1 VRVNTLGERDLVSG
15 QYLSA
20 DDTEETLDLV
30 RYWRAI
36 NRNKW
41 RIAGLVGAIAVLAV
55 LYAQSLQ
62 HVYRATATILVE
74 TSKPKVVSIEE
85 VYSGS
90 MGSYEYLYT
99 QAGILQSRE
108 LAARVVRK
116 LHLAQHASS
125 TAGPASPPWYAR
137 FLPDALVSRPPQAPP
152 SPEALEQALAG
163 AVQGGIE
170 VRPVRNS
177 QLLQISFESHDPRL
191 AAQVPN
197 TLADLYITADMEA
210 RLKVRERAMAFLG
223 EQSEA
228 LRKKLVA
235 SEKALQEFRERE
247 KILDVK
253 GLSLGGATR
262 EIEQLTSALIE
273 ARRKRAEA
281 EAALSQVKGLRVAD
295 GTAAV
300 EALPAVLR
308 NPLVQRAKDQEAD
321 AERRLADASKRY
333 GSEHPRMIAA
343 QAELRSAKEN
353 LGRQVRIVVASIQ
366 KEYEAARANE
376 AATERALEQAKGDVQ
391 SLNRKG
397 FRLAA
402 LEREVSTNRQLYDL
416 FMQRSKETD
425 VSSELQ
431 SAVARVI
438 DPAVVPTS
446 PSGPNKRR
454 IVLIA
459 VFMSL
464 LLGMA
469 LAVLIE
475 RLDNT
480 VKTSQ
485 DAEAKLGLPTV
496 GVVHKTKVKRGL
508 SLERL
513 FLEDAS
519 TEFAEDIRTLR
530 SGVLL
535 SGLDSPQKTV
545 LVTSSLPEEGKST
558 IAANLAFALS
568 QVKKT
573 LLIDADMRRPQIGQI
588 LGVPG
593 NTPGLSS
600 LVAGELGPDKCVF
613 SVKGSELFVLP
624 SGQIPANPLELLS
637 AHRFAAVIEKLKDQF
652 EAIVIDAAPVQM
664 VSDPL
669 VIAQVA
675 TAVLYVVKA
684 DETPFPVARQG
695 IRRMRRV
702 NAHILGIV
710 LNQLDVAKAEKYY
723 GEYSGYGRRY
733 YRKYGY
739 SKR

>member
-1 VRVNTLGERDLVSG
+1 MNRLGERDLVSA
-15 QYLSA
+15 QNLA
-20 DDTEETLDLV
+20 VDDPEETLDLV

-41 RIAGLVGAIAVLAV
+41 RIAALVAAVTVLAV

-116 LHLAQHASS
+116 LHLAQH
-125 TAGPASPPWYAR
+125 PAYRPGSAPPPWYAR
-137 FLPDALVSRPPQAPP
+137 FLPGALVSRPPQAAPP
-152 SPEALEQALAG
+152 PEVLEQALAG
-163 AVQGGIE
+163 AIQGAID
-170 VRPVRNS
+170 VKPVRNS

-197 TLADLYITADMEA
+197 ALADIYITADMEA
-210 RLKVRERAMAFLG
+210 RLKVRARAMAFLG

-235 SEKALQEFRERE
+235 SEKALQEYRERE

-281 EAALSQVKGLRVAD
+281 EAALSQVKGLRVAE

-300 EALPAVLR
+300 EALPTVLR

-391 SLNRKG
+391 SLNRKE

-485 DAEAKLGLPTV
+485 DAEAKLELPTV
-496 GVVHKTKVKRGL
+496 GAVHKTGLKRGL

-558 IAANLAFALS
+558 IAANLAFALA

-588 LGVPG
+588 LGVPA

-624 SGQIPANPLELLS
+624 SGRIPANPLELLS
-637 AHRFAAVIEKLKDQF
+637 AHRFVEVIEQLKGLF

-684 DETPFPVARQG
+684 DDTPYPVARQG

>member
-1 VRVNTLGERDLVSG
+1 VNTLGERDLVSA
-15 QYLSA
+15 QNPAA
-20 DDTEETLDLV
+20 DDPEETLDLV

-41 RIAGLVGAIAVLAV
+41 RIAALVAAVTVLAV

-125 TAGPASPPWYAR
+125 TAGPAPPPWYAR

-588 LGVPG
+588 LGVPA

-675 TAVLYVVKA
+675 TAVLYVVRA
-684 DETPFPVARQG
+684 DDTPYPVARQG

>member
-1 VRVNTLGERDLVSG
+1 VNTLGERDLVSA
-15 QYLSA
+15 QNPAA
-20 DDTEETLDLV
+20 DDPEETLDLV

-41 RIAGLVGAIAVLAV
+41 RIAALVAAVTVLAV

>member
-1 VRVNTLGERDLVSG
+1 VNTLGERDRFSVQNLSG
-15 QYLSA
+15 
-20 DDTEETLDLV
+20 DDPEETLDLV
-30 RYWRAI
+30 RYWRAV

-41 RIAGLVGAIAVLAV
+41 RIAALVGAVTVLAV

-62 HVYRATATILVE
+62 NVYRATATILVE
-74 TSKPKVVSIEE
+74 TSKPKVVSIED

-90 MGSYEYLYT
+90 VGSYEYLFT
-99 QAGILQSRE
+99 QAGILKSRE
-108 LAARVVRK
+108 LAARVARK
-116 LHLAQHASS
+116 LHLVQNAAYA
-125 TAGPASPPWYAR
+125 AGFAAPPPWYAR

-152 SPEALEQALAG
+152 PPEVLEQAMAG
-163 AVQGGIE
+163 AIQGG
-170 VRPVRNS
+170 VDVKPVRNS
-177 QLLQISFESHDPRL
+177 QLLEISFESHDPRL

-197 TLADLYITADMEA
+197 TLADIYMTADMEA

-228 LRKKLVA
+228 LKKKLAA
-235 SEKALQEFRERE
+235 SEKALQEYRERE

-281 EAALSQVKGLRVAD
+281 EAALSQVKGLRVTD
-295 GTAAV
+295 GAGAV

-308 NPLVQRAKDQEAD
+308 SPLVQRAKDQEAD

-343 QAELRSAKEN
+343 QTELRAAKEN
-353 LGRQVRIVVASIQ
+353 LGRQVRVVVASIQ

-376 AATERALEQAKGDVQ
+376 AATARALEQAKGDVQ
-391 SLNRKG
+391 SLNRKE

-402 LEREVSTNRQLYDL
+402 LEREVATNRQLYDL

-446 PSGPNKRR
+446 PSGPNRRR
-454 IVLIA
+454 IVVIA

-485 DAEAKLGLPTV
+485 DAEAKLGVPTV
-496 GVVHKTKVKRGL
+496 GAVHKTRLKRGL
-508 SLERL
+508 SIERL

-519 TEFAEDIRTLR
+519 AEFSEDIRTLR

-588 LGVPG
+588 LGVPA

-613 SVKGSELFVLP
+613 SVKGSDLFVLP

-637 AHRFAAVIEKLKDQF
+637 THRFVDVIEKLKGQF
-652 EAIVIDAAPVQM
+652 EAIVIDSAPVQM

-684 DETPFPVARQG
+684 DDTPFTVARQA

>member
-1 VRVNTLGERDLVSG
+1 VNTLRERDLVALG
-15 QYLSA
+15 EMPL
-20 DDTEETLDLV
+20 DEPEETLDLV
-30 RYWRAI
+30 RYWRAV

-41 RIAGLVGAIAVLAV
+41 RIVALVGAVAVLAV
-55 LYAQSLQ
+55 LYAQSLPS
-62 HVYRATATILVE
+62 VYQATATILVE
-74 TSKPKVVSIEE
+74 TSKPKVVSIED

-90 MGSYEYLYT
+90 LGSYEYLYT

-108 LAARVVRK
+108 LATRLVRK
-116 LHLAQHASS
+116 LDLASRPGHDPS
-125 TAGPASPPWYAR
+125 AGSKPWYAR
-137 FLPDALVSRPPQAPP
+137 ILPDSIVSSKPAAPP
-152 SPEALEQALAG
+152 SPDVLERGMAAAIQG
-163 AVQGGIE
+163 ATNVK
-170 VRPVRNS
+170 VVRNS
-177 QLLQISFESHDPRL
+177 QLLEINYQSTDPQL

-197 TLADLYITADMEA
+197 TLADLYIRADLEA
-210 RLKVRERAMAFLG
+210 RFKMHERAMAFLS
-223 EQSEA
+223 EQSDA
-228 LRKKLVA
+228 LKTKLVA

-247 KILDVK
+247 KILDIK

-262 EIEQLTSALIE
+262 EIEQLTTSLIE

-281 EAALSQVKGLRVAD
+281 EAALNQVKGLRVAD
-295 GTAAV
+295 GAVAV

-308 NPLVQRAKDQEAD
+308 SSVVQRAKDQLGD

-343 QAELRSAKEN
+343 QAELRVAQEN
-353 LGRQVRIVVASIQ
+353 LERQVRVVIASIE

-376 AATERALEQAKGDVQ
+376 AATERALARAKQDVQ
-391 SLNRKG
+391 GLNRKE
-397 FRLAA
+397 FQLAA

-416 FMQRSKETD
+416 FMQRSKETN

-459 VFMSL
+459 VLAAL
-464 LLGMA
+464 LVGMA

-480 VKTSQ
+480 VNTSHET
-485 DAEAKLGLPTV
+485 EAKLDLPTIA
-496 GVVHKTKVKRGL
+496 VVHKTKVKRDQHI
-508 SLERL
+508 ERM
-513 FLEDAS
+513 FLEDTGSA
-519 TEFAEDIRTLR
+519 FAEDIRTLR

-545 LVTSSLPEEGKST
+545 LVTSALPGEGKST
-558 IAANLAFALS
+558 VAANLAFALS
-568 QVKKT
+568 HVKKT
-573 LLIDADMRRPQIGQI
+573 LLIDADMRRPQMGQI
-588 LGVPG
+588 LGVPP

-600 LVAGELGPDKCVF
+600 LVTGELGPDKCIF
-613 SVKGSELFVLP
+613 TVKGSELCVLT
-624 SGQIPANPLELLS
+624 SGRIPANPLELLS
-637 AHRFAAVIEKLKDQF
+637 ARRFVEVIENLKGMY
-652 EAIVIDAAPVQM
+652 EAIVIDSAPVQM

-669 VIAQVA
+669 VISQVA
-675 TAVLYVVKA
+675 SAVLYVVKA
-684 DETPFPVARQG
+684 DDTPYPVARQG

-702 NAHILGIV
+702 NAHILGVV

-723 GEYSGYGRRY
+723 GEYSGYGSRY
-733 YRKYGY
+733 YRKHGY
-739 SKR
+739 YKR